1 MEAPQNGGVDR
12 AALAD
17 FLRTRRARLGPGDV
31 GLPAAARRRTPGLRR
46 EEVAL
51 LAGVSVDYYSRLEQA
66 RGPRPSRQV
75 LAALARA
82 LRLTGD
88 ERDHL
93 FRLAGEPAPEP
104 QTRSDHVRPGVLHLL
119 DRLADSAVVVV
130 NDLGDVLAWTPLAQ
144 ALFTDFSA
152 LPASERNLYRIF
164 FTGREE
170 LHRLPPEDREQ
181 GARANVA
188 DLRAT
193 WARRPGDPAVRR
205 LVSQLRRASPLFERL
220 WREHDVAVR
229 HADHKRFLHP
239 TVGLLEVVDKDTCL
253 LRTGA
258 ETLDALAVHLG
269 MLGADFEVSDPPEL
283 VDHIRALAGRYL
295 AQPQGSRPPAET
307 ALELGRPAKRSAH

>member
-1 MEAPQNGGVDR
+1 VEAPQNGGVDR

-31 GLPAAARRRTPGLRR
+31 GLPSASRRRTPGLRR

-51 LAGVSVDYYSRLEQA
+51 LAGVSVDYYTRLEQA

-104 QTRSDHVRPGVLHLL
+104 QTRPDHVRPGVLHLL

-239 TVGLLEVVDKDTCL
+239 TVGLVEMDCEVLLTPDQDQRLILHTAPPGTESAEKLEL
-253 LRTGA
+253 LRVVGLQRLVP
-258 ETLDALAVHLG
+258 ET
-269 MLGADFEVSDPPEL
+269 
-283 VDHIRALAGRYL
+283 
-295 AQPQGSRPPAET
+295 T
-307 ALELGRPAKRSAH
+307 

>member
-1 MEAPQNGGVDR
+1 VDR
-12 AALAD
+12 SELAD

-31 GLPAAARRRTPGLRR
+31 GLPSASRRRTPGLRR

-104 QTRSDHVRPGVLHLL
+104 QVRSSHVRPGVLHLL
-119 DRLADSAVVVV
+119 DRLEDSAAVVV

-144 ALFTDFSA
+144 VVFADFSA
-152 LPASERNLYRIF
+152 LPAAERNLYRSF
-164 FTGREE
+164 FTGAEE
-170 LHRLPPEDREQ
+170 RHRLLPEDREH

-205 LVSQLRRASPLFERL
+205 LVAQLRRASPLFERL
-220 WREHDVAVR
+220 WATHDVAVR
-229 HADHKRFLHP
+229 HADRKRLLHP
-239 TVGLLEVVDKDTCL
+239 IVGLLELDCEVLLTPEHDQRLILHTAAPGTETAEKLEL
-253 LRTGA
+253 LRVVGLQQLVP
-258 ETLDALAVHLG
+258 ET
-269 MLGADFEVSDPPEL
+269 S
-283 VDHIRALAGRYL
+283 
-295 AQPQGSRPPAET
+295 
-307 ALELGRPAKRSAH
+307 